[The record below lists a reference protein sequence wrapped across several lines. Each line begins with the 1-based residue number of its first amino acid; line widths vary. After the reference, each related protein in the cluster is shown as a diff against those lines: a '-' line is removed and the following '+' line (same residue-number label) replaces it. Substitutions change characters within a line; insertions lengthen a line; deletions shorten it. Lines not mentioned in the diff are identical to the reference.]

1 MFKKLVKINLNEE
14 KNNCFKWGKFVCTIF
29 GNGQKGITNSYLS
42 VLIGVQWSFLIAI
55 SIHSFIYMFCFHLLS
70 SSLPNPSI
78 SLISHHTYIPT
89 MANGEQW
96 RTFIVIVDGWL
107 LALGNKSD
115 HQFKFV
121 TNCKWKS
128 TATIIIIIIIT
139 TRKQERNIYKNK
151 EWQTRPNWE

>member
-1 MFKKLVKINLNEE
+1 
-14 KNNCFKWGKFVCTIF
+14 
-29 GNGQKGITNSYLS
+29 
-42 VLIGVQWSFLIAI
+42 
-55 SIHSFIYMFCFHLLS
+55 
-70 SSLPNPSI
+70 
-78 SLISHHTYIPT
+78 

-128 TATIIIIIIIT
+128 TATIIIIIIIIT
-139 TRKQERNIYKNK
+139 TRKQEQNIYKNK
-151 EWQTRPNWE
+151 EWQTRPN